1 MEGEQSWSCCEWCLS
16 PSTVKDTLSSH
27 STNPQNLGEKIIH
40 TCIYQSKYWKKESFG
55 RAGAGQGH
63 GDEVHGGV
71 YGGNIKPP
79 PILCLMLRML
89 QIQPEKDIV
98 VEFIRNEDL
107 KYIRVL
113 RVLYMRLTGT
123 VQ

>member
-55 RAGAGQGH
+55 RAGAGCRNSTFCK
-63 GDEVHGGV
+63 ELS
-71 YGGNIKPP
+71 NPA
-79 PILCLMLRML
+79 LC
-89 QIQPEKDIV
+89 
-98 VEFIRNEDL
+98 
-107 KYIRVL
+107 
-113 RVLYMRLTGT
+113 
-123 VQ
+123 